1 MHSGWQEDLP
11 IFGRVMDILIVPPLY
26 FPLLVVE
33 PYKTIRL
40 NSHLLSYLVKC
51 THGLRVLYVA
61 QLENKIPLQG
71 HVYLG
76 DKQTYIA
83 LRSNIERLC

>member
-1 MHSGWQEDLP
+1 MHSGWQEDDLP
-11 IFGRVMDILIVPPLY
+11 IFGRVMDILIVSD

-40 NSHLLSYLVKC
+40 NSHLLSYLVKR

-61 QLENKIPLQG
+61 QLENKIPPQG